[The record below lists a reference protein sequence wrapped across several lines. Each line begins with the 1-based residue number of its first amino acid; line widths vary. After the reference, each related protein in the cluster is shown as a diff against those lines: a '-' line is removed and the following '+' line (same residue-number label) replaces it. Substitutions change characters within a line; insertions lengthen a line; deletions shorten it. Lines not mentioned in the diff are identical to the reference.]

1 MLYGRLQTAHGAS
14 LLSTLVYKTR
24 AYPKEGTT
32 EYSYRVNATRVNT
45 RTTRL
50 KGGAVRV
57 FMWFAFGALGV
68 DKFV

>member
-32 EYSYRVNATRVNT
+32 EYSYRVNATSEYSHN
-45 RTTRL
+45 

>member
-32 EYSYRVNATRVNT
+32 EYSYRVNATSEYSHN
-45 RTTRL
+45 
-50 KGGAVRV
+50 KAQGWCGVRV